1 MCRVVAHG
9 DYEGTL
15 LTVLLR
21 VLFLLLVIPLLVAFL
36 LLVEGLGLVLVG
48 VVLAFLLA
56 WAISSEVT

>member
-1 MCRVVAHG
+1 MCHVVAHG
-9 DYEGTL
+9 GCEGTL

-21 VLFLLLVIPLLVAFL
+21 VLFL